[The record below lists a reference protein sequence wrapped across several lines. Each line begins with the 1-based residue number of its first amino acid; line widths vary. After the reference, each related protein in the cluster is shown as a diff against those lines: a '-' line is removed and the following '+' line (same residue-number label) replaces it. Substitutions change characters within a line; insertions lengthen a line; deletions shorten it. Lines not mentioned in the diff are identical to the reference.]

1 MTRRLPWAR
10 RRRGMLSPSGAP
22 PSMPSLDL
30 LLQTAIQE
38 RDKQIAH
45 FDALDTKAGVLLAF
59 DGVLIALSHGIRLAF
74 QLPGIALA
82 AASAVAA
89 LAAFW
94 PRKYP
99 VVEPMSL
106 RQFLTYD
113 LERTRLKLHDT
124 IARTVMLGGE
134 VLRVKIRNL
143 KLALT
148 LLVLAAL
155 TFGAGILFTTI
166 SHNTERGHH
175 GIQKSTSRPAP
186 KSTGT
191 RASASPSTP

>member
-1 MTRRLPWAR
+1 
-10 RRRGMLSPSGAP
+10 
-22 PSMPSLDL
+22 MPSLDL
-30 LLQTAIQE
+30 LLQFAVQE
-38 RDKQIAH
+38 RDKQIVH
-45 FDALDTKAGVLLAF
+45 FDALDTKAGILLAF

-74 QLPGIALA
+74 QLPGIAFA

-89 LAAFW
+89 LLAFW

-99 VVEPMSL
+99 VIEPMSL

-134 VLRVKIRNL
+134 VLNVKIRNL

-155 TFGAGILFTTI
+155 TFGAGIVFTTVNQ
-166 SHNTERGHH
+166 NTGRGHH
-175 GIQKSTSRPAP
+175 GIQKFTPRPVP
-186 KSTGT
+186 KSTRTG
-191 RASASPSTP
+191 ASSPATAP